1 MADALRILAPRGQLL
16 LVALGHDSVTL
27 TPADVVE
34 SGATIAGANAFVDE
48 LPEAIAQLAADP
60 ARYAPVVTDAIGLAE
75 LPAVARAQLE
85 HPEAVKVVIR
95 P

>member
-1 MADALRILAPRGQLL
+1 MPDALRIMARRGQLL

-27 TPADVVE
+27 RPADVVE

-48 LPEAIAQLAADP
+48 LPDAIAQLAKDP
-60 ARYAPVVTDAIGLAE
+60 ARYAPVVTAAIELAA
-75 LPAVARAQLE
+75 LPTVARAQLE
-85 HPEAVKVVIR
+85 HPEAVKVVIC